1 MFLFGGLISSALRFS
16 ARLFLF
22 SPSTAAILKTDY
34 AIDQAFLLALISEP
48 IKRSLRSHFVDLAE
62 KNGGRFEGLLKGN
75 LFVSDNVKVH
85 VLRQYLK
92 KR

>member
-1 MFLFGGLISSALRFS
+1 M
-16 ARLFLF
+16 
-22 SPSTAAILKTDY
+22 
-34 AIDQAFLLALISEP
+34 
-48 IKRSLRSHFVDLAE
+48 DLAE

-92 KR
+92 KRWVRAEQGVIFGEEEARDFTDRREEEVSGEEVG